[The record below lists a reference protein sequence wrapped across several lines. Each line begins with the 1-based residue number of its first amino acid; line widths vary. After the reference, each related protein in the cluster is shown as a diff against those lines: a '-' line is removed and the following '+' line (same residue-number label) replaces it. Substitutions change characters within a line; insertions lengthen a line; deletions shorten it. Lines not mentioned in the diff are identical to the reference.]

1 MKGRKSMTLSKGQR
15 GKTYTAVG
23 IELENDVK
31 RRLEIL
37 GLTQKSKVLV
47 LNSKGNGSM
56 IIKVRGTRFAIGK
69 KIAEG
74 IIIDEN

>member
-1 MKGRKSMTLSKGQR
+1 MMLSEGQR

-23 IELENDVK
+23 IELEHEVK

-37 GLTQKSKVLV
+37 GLTQKSKVSV
-47 LNSKGNGSM
+47 LNLKSNGSM
-56 IIKVRGTRFAIGK
+56 IIKVRGTRFAIGR

-74 IIIDEN
+74 IKINED